1 MAAAAA
7 VSWECGRG
15 WQELLDIRLVPSQPL
30 LKVSGTG
37 VTVTGSEAELEECHL
52 GVQSSQPKR
61 GGMAPSKAFNILFHF
76 IGDLLCPH
84 LCTSPLPLEG
94 SEDTVIPGIV
104 ESPVVGDS
112 CLKSGRLGSS
122 TLAVAV
128 PLTHCVCWLVIS
140 FADSSLL

>member
-37 VTVTGSEAELEECHL
+37 VTVTGSDAEMEECHL

-61 GGMAPSKAFNILFHF
+61 GGMAPSKAFNILFHL

-94 SEDTVIPGIV
+94 SEDTEIPGIV
-104 ESPVVGDS
+104 ERA
-112 CLKSGRLGSS
+112 L
-122 TLAVAV
+122 
-128 PLTHCVCWLVIS
+128 
-140 FADSSLL
+140 